1 MPLFSFETSRPSKTV
16 SLVNSAGRGYNGPM
30 DFVGTLTLLRE
41 AFERLEVKAAFIGG
55 FALQAAG
62 ITRST
67 TDVDFLIL
75 ARDADRIKPVMA
87 EAGFALMHES
97 EDVLNF
103 FGKTPALGRVDFL
116 LAHRP
121 YALAMLNRARTID
134 GLGAV
139 RGFKTILPEDLIGLK
154 VQSAVNDPHRENQ
167 DMSDIRSLLRRH
179 RNAMDLGLVRD
190 YFRVFDRE
198 QDLDR
203 LLREEGLAPYP

>member
-1 MPLFSFETSRPSKTV
+1 MNLAV
-16 SLVNSAGRGYNGPM
+16 RGYNEPM
-30 DFVGTLTLLRE
+30 DFVGTLTLLRG

-75 ARDADRIKPVMA
+75 ARDADRIKQVMA

-97 EDVLNF
+97 PDVLNF
-103 FGKTPALGRVDFL
+103 FGKTPGRGRVDFL

-121 YALAMLNRARTID
+121 YALGMLDRARPID
-134 GLGAV
+134 GPGAV
-139 RGFKTILPEDLIGLK
+139 RGFKTVLPEDLIGLK
-154 VQSAVNDPHRENQ
+154 VQSAVNDPRRQDQ
-167 DMSDIRSLLRRH
+167 DMSDIRSLLRKH
-179 RNAMDLGLVRD
+179 RNAMDLGLVRE
-190 YFRVFDRE
+190 YFRVFDRD

-203 LLREEGLAPYP
+203 LLREEGLAPHP